1 MRLRAEADSRFL
13 RRKLRDMS
21 AFEIVG
27 GNALKGTVIPQGA
40 KNEALQIISAVLLTA
55 EPIVIRNIPEII
67 DVLKLIDLLQDIG
80 VKVEKLA
87 KGEYKFIADDV
98 NLEYLKTEDGFE
110 KLPKQ
115 NVDFG
120 GGLERIA
127 AAKLGDPQ
135 LL

>member
-1 MRLRAEADSRFL
+1 MEVSRFL

-55 EPIVIRNIPEII
+55 EPVIIRNIPEII

-87 KGEYKFIADDV
+87 KGEFKFIADDV
-98 NLEYLKTEDGFE
+98 NLEYLKTEDY
-110 KLPKQ
+110 KKK
-115 NVDFG
+115 
-120 GGLERIA
+120 A
-127 AAKLGDPQ
+127 AALRGSIMLVGLDKDTFRNQVEIRLVAVV
-135 LL
+135 

>member
-1 MRLRAEADSRFL
+1 MEVSRFL

-55 EPIVIRNIPEII
+55 EPVIIRNIPEII

-80 VKVEKLA
+80 VKVEA
-87 KGEYKFIADDV
+87 RR
-98 NLEYLKTEDGFE
+98 
-110 KLPKQ
+110 
-115 NVDFG
+115 G
-120 GGLERIA
+120 GGASVAELPHHQCLARSPSRA
-127 AAKLGDPQ
+127 GWFSSPAYAFCQ
-135 LL
+135 YT